1 MSDKRSNSFS
11 HILGSAESVITTD
24 ENEIKATFQDSIT
37 SPKPFLTCNEMFL
50 RGLTPQ
56 PGVNCIHTAV
66 TLGKYLLSKI
76 SRLRNTKSDH
86 KC

>member
-1 MSDKRSNSFS
+1 MISDKRSNSFS
-11 HILGSAESVITTD
+11 PLLGSAEAITTAD
-24 ENEIKATFQDSIT
+24 GNEIRVTFKDSIT

-66 TLGKYLLSKI
+66 TLGKYLLDKI
-76 SRLRNTKSDH
+76 SRL
-86 KC
+86 